1 MAGWRQRVRLLEEQ
15 ITLLEEQNTVLKELV
30 EGQQKHIEHLEVY
43 VEKLEKKLLFYE
55 NPHTPPSKS
64 RKKPPRKESS
74 GKLGAPKGHP
84 KYEREEPEPTGSV
97 EYSEDKCPHC
107 ESDLGQPF
115 KTERIIEEEIPEP
128 QPIEVIEHL
137 VNHYKCPKCNKHIIA
152 KNNVP
157 SGRFGINVLTHVT
170 LLNYDDR
177 LPLRKTVSSL
187 ERHYNIHIT
196 DVGVFKITN
205 SVAKKLELPYKG
217 LIQRIRNAKVI
228 YADETE
234 IKVDG
239 ITYHLWTFVTE
250 NEVLFVIRKS
260 RSKSVI
266 EEVLGAKFDGVICSD
281 GWIAYTQYTSNLQRC
296 WAHLLREAKDLA
308 EKYTSF
314 EGFHKAFNMI
324 FEKIK
329 KIRKNQ
335 FSLKTR
341 IKWKERLKLEMEQLI
356 GQMNSYKEF
365 RKFAVT
371 VKNGLEHWFT
381 CLINLLVEPTNNIAE
396 RALRELIVQRK
407 IIGGLRRE
415 KGAHIMEVITSM
427 IATIKKRELPLFQTI
442 KSYL

>member
-1 MAGWRQRVRLLEEQ
+1 MVSWRQLVRELKKENDLLKAKVEE
-15 ITLLEEQNTVLKELV
+15 LERRLA
-30 EGQQKHIEHLEVY
+30 
-43 VEKLEKKLLFYE
+43 FYE

-64 RKKPPRKESS
+64 IKKPPRKESS
-74 GKLGAPKGHP
+74 GKLGAPIGHP
-84 KYEREEPEPTGSV
+84 KYERKEPEPTGSV
-97 EYSEDKCPHC
+97 EYREDTCPHC
-107 ESDLGQPF
+107 NAELEEPF
-115 KTERIIEEEIPEP
+115 KTECIIEEEIPEP

-152 KNNVP
+152 KNSAP
-157 SGRFGINVLTHVT
+157 SGRFGKNILTHVT
-170 LLNYDDR
+170 LLKYEDR

-205 SVAKKLELPYKG
+205 SVARKLEIPYKE

-281 GWIAYTQYTSNLQRC
+281 GWTAYTQYTSNLQRC
-296 WAHLLREAKDLA
+296 WAHLLREAKDFA
-308 EKYTSF
+308 EKYSSF
-314 EGFHKAFNMI
+314 EGFYKAFKKI

-329 KIRKNQ
+329 HIREKQ
-335 FSLKTR
+335 PSLKTR
-341 IKWKERLKLEMEQLI
+341 TKWRERLKLEMEQLI

-365 RKFAVT
+365 RKFAT
-371 VKNGLEHWFT
+371 TIKNGLEHWLT

-396 RALRELIVQRK
+396 RSLRELIVQRK

>member
-1 MAGWRQRVRLLEEQ
+1 MPYSK
-15 ITLLEEQNTVLKELV
+15 KELRQLSKSQLIGIILGLD
-30 EGQQKHIEHLEVY
+30 ERFTELERR
-43 VEKLEKKLLFYE
+43 LAFYE
-55 NPHTPPSKS
+55 NPHTPSSKS

-74 GKLGAPKGHP
+74 GKLGAPIGHP
-84 KYEREEPEPTGSV
+84 KYERKEPEPTGSV
-97 EYSEDKCPHC
+97 EYREETCPHC
-107 ESDLGQPF
+107 DAELDEPF
-115 KTERIIEEEIPEP
+115 KTERVIEEEIPEP

-137 VNHYKCPKCNKHIIA
+137 VNHYKCPKCNTHIIA
-152 KNNVP
+152 RNDAP
-157 SGRFGINVLTHVT
+157 SGRFGKNVLTHVI
-170 LLNYDDR
+170 LLKYDDR
-177 LPLRKTVSSL
+177 LPLRKVTNSL

-196 DVGVFKITN
+196 DVGVFKITDKV
-205 SVAKKLELPYKG
+205 SKKLELPYKE

-239 ITYHLWTFVTE
+239 VTYHLWTFVTE

-266 EEVLGAKFDGVICSD
+266 EEVIGKKFDGVICSD
-281 GWIAYTQYTSNLQRC
+281 GWTAYTQYTSNLQRC
-296 WAHLLREAKDLA
+296 WAHLLREAKDLDK
-308 EKYTSF
+308 KYTSF
-314 EGFHKAFNMI
+314 EGFYKAFKKI

-329 KIRKNQ
+329 KIREKQ
-335 FSLKTR
+335 LSLKTR
-341 IKWKERLKLEMEQLI
+341 TKWKERLKLEMEQI
-356 GQMNSYKEF
+356 VEQMNSYKEF

-381 CLINLLVEPTNNIAE
+381 CVVNLLVDPTNNIAE
-396 RALRELIVQRK
+396 RALRELIVIRK

-415 KGAHIMEVITSM
+415 KGAHIMEVITTM